1 MNEFYRA
8 SFGTVAL
15 SRKPAFCAVSLACYS
30 RMRKNSDLS
39 AVDKGPDLLFLKE
52 SSALIGLFRRSL
64 RVKFFMHFGKLIFG
78 KLVAESEKHKHQGK
92 HNGGN
97 QR

>member
-8 SFGTVAL
+8 SFGSVAL
-15 SRKPAFCAVSLACYS
+15 SRKPAFCAVSPACYS
-30 RMRKNSDLS
+30 GVIKNPDLS
-39 AVDKGPDLLFLKE
+39 AGDKGPDSLFLQGG
-52 SSALIGLFRRSL
+52 SDLIGLFRRSL
-64 RVKFFMHFGKLIFG
+64 RVKFFVHFGKLIFG
-78 KLVAESEKHKHQGK
+78 KLVAESEKNKHQGK